1 MSSKQYLNVVVEDVL
16 SEAVMLRL
24 LAKAGYI
31 GNPPTFRI
39 ARGNSMI
46 RTNLDKYKGASRVIP
61 HIVLTDLDRY
71 PCPTALLADW
81 RVGALPPTMLL
92 RIAVRE
98 VEAWLLADR
107 KGIADF
113 LHVAIEKVPL
123 SPESIDDAK
132 QALFNVIRKSRRR
145 RLVEEMIP
153 QPGAHIGPLY
163 NDRMRN
169 FALNCWRIETAAA
182 NAPSLDRSI
191 LRIAAF
197 LANG

>member
-1 MSSKQYLNVVVEDVL
+1 MSSKKYLNVVVEDVL
-16 SEAVMLRL
+16 SEAVMRRL
-24 LAKAGYI
+24 LEKGGYT
-31 GNPPTFRI
+31 GTSPTFVI
-39 ARGNSMI
+39 ARGNGMI
-46 RTNLDKYKGASRVIP
+46 RTNLDKYKGASRVMP

-71 PCPTALLADW
+71 PCLTALLDDW

-113 LHVAIEKVPL
+113 LHVAIEKVPH
-123 SPESIDDAK
+123 SPETMDDAK
-132 QALFNVIRKSRRR
+132 HSLFNVIRRSRKR
-145 RLVEEMIP
+145 RLVEEMVP

-163 NDRMRN
+163 NDRMRE
-169 FALNCWRIETAAA
+169 FALDYWQIETAAA

-191 LRIAAF
+191 LRIAEF
-197 LANG
+197 IAN